1 MFLNT
6 NTITEA
12 DEAMALAMDTMVEPM
27 TDEEREF
34 STDEAFA
41 EWEDAQWLAM
51 MELDAA
57 EARMIDNYL
66 DRFYGADPE
75 TNPWW

>member
-12 DEAMALAMDTMVEPM
+12 GEAMALAMDTMVEPM
-27 TDEEREF
+27 TDEQREL

-57 EARMIDNYL
+57 EARVVDYYL
-66 DRFYGADPE
+66 DRFHGADPE